1 MLVLYEV
8 VFFVVCIY
16 RDTFMV
22 SFKVLGARSWIV
34 DVLLICRM
42 SFPGCVSTLVSVK
55 KITLNK
61 FDFVEDVNSWG
72 RHEF

>member
-1 MLVLYEV
+1 
-8 VFFVVCIY
+8 
-16 RDTFMV
+16 MV

-42 SFPGCVSTLVSVK
+42 SFPGCVSILVSVK

>member
-1 MLVLYEV
+1 M

-16 RDTFMV
+16 RETFMV
-22 SFKVLGARSWIV
+22 SFKVLGALFV
-34 DVLLICRM
+34 DCDVLLICRM
-42 SFPGCVSTLVSVK
+42 SFPGCVSFLVSVK

-61 FDFVEDVNSWG
+61 FDFVEDVNSWN